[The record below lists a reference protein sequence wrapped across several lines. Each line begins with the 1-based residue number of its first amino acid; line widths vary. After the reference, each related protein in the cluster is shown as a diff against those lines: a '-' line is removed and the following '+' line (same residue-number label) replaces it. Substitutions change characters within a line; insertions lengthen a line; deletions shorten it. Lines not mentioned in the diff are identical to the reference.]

1 MHSWY
6 RKSNKMHTD
15 SERLILVTTFQIYLI
30 HDKTKRYKKYI
41 LFFAMLSIT
50 NSNKKNEDY
59 KKINE
64 DSIALTVVSLL
75 LSYLCAR
82 RRLFKWKMSA
92 KRSVGKKHS
101 DNSITH
107 TRIHKKGKIVPNV
120 NRQRLIKELRQ
131 TAIFN

>member
-41 LFFAMLSIT
+41 FFAMLSIT
-50 NSNKKNEDY
+50 NSNKKMKII

-92 KRSVGKKHS
+92 KRSVEKKHS
-101 DNSITH
+101 DNSIIH
-107 TRIHKKGKIVPNV
+107 TRIHKKGEIVPNV